1 MGVLQPLARL
11 ALRYSTRTGLYT
23 PRNLVPATE
32 LRGNKLKESANN
44 IPTPTHILPLTLLCE
59 VAP

>member
-23 PRNLVPATE
+23 LHNLVPATE
-32 LRGNKLKESANN
+32 LRGNKLKESANKDLDADSHPSSN
-44 IPTPTHILPLTLLCE
+44 TSL
-59 VAP
+59 